1 MPLEDEV
8 FFDRAKQ
15 ADLFPLNI
23 VDSIA
28 KMDSR
33 RIRVTYFLKHVVEP
47 RPEEYLHK
55 LLKMMKQSKFAD
67 AEKLAGEIL
76 AAVER
81 GMYTLTYVHLKYVD
95 KSFSTEIIIIYYYS
109 YISMLGNLQ
118 M

>member
-1 MPLEDEV
+1 MPLESEV

-28 KMDSR
+28 KRDSR

-67 AEKLAGEIL
+67 AEKLAGEMQ
-76 AAVER
+76 AAVE
-81 GMYTLTYVHLKYVD
+81 GGTVCTHLHMYT
-95 KSFSTEIIIIYYYS
+95 SSM
-109 YISMLGNLQ
+109 YISHLVQKSSLFITIAT
-118 M
+118 